1 LNNPDNPL
9 FDLLPP
15 SRDAAIIG
23 RPRSTHLLP
32 VLRTRIPPS
41 IDHLYITV

>member
-15 SRDAAIIG
+15 PRDAAI
-23 RPRSTHLLP
+23 L
-32 VLRTRIPPS
+32 
-41 IDHLYITV
+41 